1 MTKDTPLSREEILR
15 MMQYIGGNM
24 DKGKNGERKI
34 WVMVDVESD
43 GPIPGD
49 YSMLSFG
56 AVAFNGYS
64 FHSGIIQPISD
75 KFIPEA
81 LEVNKISRSEA
92 LATGNPPD
100 GTMRNFSDWLGN
112 LGGKPMLISDNNG
125 FDAMFI
131 AWYFHHFLGENPFGH
146 SSTNLGSLYKGM
158 VKNVRKNFKHLRQTR
173 HTHDPL
179 DDARGNME
187 ALQYMI
193 TQMGLAGVE

>member
-1 MTKDTPLSREEILR
+1 MS
-15 MMQYIGGNM
+15 
-24 DKGKNGERKI
+24 DKKKRI
-34 WVMVDVESD
+34 WVMVDVETD

-56 AVAFNGYS
+56 AVAFNGYI
-64 FHSGIIQPISD
+64 FHSGIIKPISD
-75 KFIPEA
+75 NFMPEA
-81 LEVNKISRSEA
+81 VQVNKITREMAEQGRDPEEA
-92 LATGNPPD
+92 MLAFRVWLQELGANP
-100 GTMRNFSDWLGN
+100 L
-112 LGGKPMLISDNNG
+112 LISDNNG

-158 VKNVRKNFKHLRQTR
+158 VKSVRKNFKHLRQTR

-179 DDARGNME
+179 DDAKGNME